1 MNIGVFLKEL
11 KVQGVEVMLSDD
23 RSNLRINYTSNNLS
37 EVIIN
42 QLRDNKVKI
51 IDYLKNANRV
61 IPKAGL
67 SKSGYPLT
75 SSQNRSWIL
84 SKIEGYNYAYN
95 MFEALAF
102 EGDLDVKK
110 LELAF
115 KDLIEVHEILR
126 TVFLEDEKGFVKQH
140 VKEAS
145 EIEFKIEKEDF
156 SGLAEAEEKVKSK
169 ILEEIKIIF
178 DLSKG
183 PLIRS
188 ILYRVNESK
197 WIYLFVTHHII
208 SDSRSFDVFKRDL
221 LLAYEARLKGNTN
234 GIQPSEIQYKDF
246 AVWKDAMLKGN
257 QLDKQKE
264 YWAKQFEGEVPVL
277 ELPIDKK
284 RPAKKT
290 VEAGVVNRKI
300 NKELTDNFIKY
311 CGSRGYTLFT
321 GLMGLYNLLF
331 YKYTRQTD
339 IVLGFPIYGRE
350 YTELENVIGFFADT
364 LALRTKF
371 DGENSFEELL
381 ANVNKRAFDA
391 YEHKDYTFEELIS
404 DLKPLRDSS
413 RTILFD
419 VFVVLQNFKHATVKE
434 KEIKVGNLTIKEFKG
449 ESTLYSAF
457 DLIINCSEFEDGLTC
472 VLEYNKS
479 IFNANTIEQLA
490 NHIEALMRIVLKNPN
505 IPIKEIDLLSV
516 DEKQKVLNFGGVKKK
531 YSENIESVTESK
543 NQNLDFSLYYFGNKG
558 TEKNNYELLIEGAK
572 YADINGY
579 SAVWTPE
586 RHFNEFGGPYPN
598 PSVLGASL
606 AMVTNNVSIRSG
618 SVVAPL
624 HHPARIVEEWSVVDN
639 LSNGRVGM
647 CLASGW
653 NANDFVLLPE
663 NYENRN
669 ELLYKTIKEIKELWK
684 GNPISYK
691 NANGEDKSIL
701 TFPRPLQN
709 QPPIWIASGGSIETF
724 ERAGAIGAGI
734 LTMLT
739 NTTFEELAEKIKI
752 YRESYTRHNNPEG
765 MDNVVLMLHT
775 YIDKDEKTAKTIAK
789 KPMGNYLSK
798 SISMSEKQAD
808 STKFSEL
815 TNGVSEEDLQEFLSF
830 SVEKY
835 LDKYSLIGTEGS
847 CLKILDN
854 VKKAGVDEVACLIDF
869 GIEHDKVFNSLKEL
883 TKIKNIFNKKEEVVN
898 DEIYSTSIDTPLSH
912 KTVIDVF
919 QEQTLRIP
927 NKIALKFN
935 EDELSY
941 KELDE
946 RSNQVAH
953 YLIQNEVKKGD
964 VVAICLDRSMEMV
977 IGMLGIM
984 KSGAVY
990 LPIDIT
996 YPIERVEYMLKDGG
1010 VKYVLGTPLLLN
1022 LIKEVKEVSFKTLFI
1037 NEAKEM
1043 NAPKSQINLSEYKS
1057 EAYIIYTSGSTGKP
1071 KGVITTHKN
1080 LLSYFESIQDVF
1092 IGRHQDMRSPIIVS
1106 NTFDIFLFES
1116 LYPMFK
1122 GGTAVM
1128 ISNDTIQ
1135 NIESLLEELRKL
1147 NAFHCVPSL
1156 MAQLINHIKS
1166 TKHNINYSM
1175 IEDIFIGADVVS
1187 YTIIKE
1193 MKEVFPKANIH
1204 VFYGP
1209 TETTIYTTTHTIEKS
1224 TNSDEGKLL
1233 RGSII
1238 GKPNTNVEVYIL
1250 NNELQ
1255 LSPVGVVG
1263 EICISGP
1270 MVSKGYVNKPEETK
1284 EKFVESPN
1292 KKGERIYKTGDL
1304 GRWLENG
1311 TIEFI
1316 GRKDQQ
1322 VKIRGFRIELRE
1334 IEYTLDQ
1341 HEDIKLSCVV
1351 VKENNEGE
1359 KELIGYIVS
1368 DKKLIND
1375 KLRRALKQKLP
1386 HYMVPTHFIQLDKMP
1401 LNSNGKIDRKKV
1413 SSIEGTYLKSNR
1425 KHVDPRNEVDKK
1437 LIVIWKEVLEV
1448 DKIGI
1453 QDNFFNLGGNS
1464 LKATRLLNYLY
1475 KEFDLKLNLLTIF
1488 NTLTIEHLSDE
1499 INRLLLIEKGELET
1513 SDSENYII

>member
-11 KVQGVEVMLSDD
+11 KAQGVEVILSED
-23 RSNLRINYTSNNLS
+23 RSNLKINYKSNNLS
-37 EVIIN
+37 QFIID
-42 QLRDNKVKI
+42 QLKDNKAKI
-51 IDYLKNANRV
+51 IDYLNNVNRV
-61 IPKAGL
+61 IPKADL
-67 SKSGYPLT
+67 SEVGYPLT

-95 MFEALAF
+95 MFEALVF
-102 EGDLDVKK
+102 EGDLDVEK

-115 KDLIEVHEILR
+115 KDLIEAHEILR

-140 VKEAS
+140 VKEAH
-145 EIEFKIEKEDF
+145 EIEFKIEKENF
-156 SGLAEAEEKVKSK
+156 SGLTEAEEKAKSK
-169 ILEEIKIIF
+169 ILEEIKIVF

-188 ILYRVNESK
+188 ILYQVNENK
-197 WIYLFVTHHII
+197 WIYLFITHHII

-221 LLAYEARLKGNTN
+221 LLVYEARVKGDIS

-257 QLDKQKE
+257 QLDKHKE

-284 RPAKKT
+284 RPAKRT
-290 VEAGVVNRKI
+290 VEAGVINRKI
-300 NKELTDNFIKY
+300 GKELTDNFIKY
-311 CGSRGYTLFT
+311 CSSRGYTLFT

-331 YKYTRQTD
+331 YKYTNQTD
-339 IVLGFPIYGRE
+339 IVLGFPIYGRD
-350 YTELENVIGFFADT
+350 YTELENIIGFFADT

-381 ANVNKRAFDA
+381 SNVNKRAFDA

-404 DLKPLRDSS
+404 ELKPQRDSS

-434 KEIKVGNLTIKEFKG
+434 KEIQVGNLTIKEFKG
-449 ESTLYSAF
+449 DTTLYSAF

-479 IFNANTIEQLA
+479 IFNDTTIEQLA
-490 NHIEALMRIVLKNPN
+490 NHIEALMRVVLKEPN
-505 IPIKEIDLLSV
+505 IPIKEIDLLSI
-516 DEKQKVLNFGGVKKK
+516 DEKQRVLNFGGVKKK
-531 YSENIESVTESK
+531 HSEQVENITEPK
-543 NQNLDFSLYYFGNKG
+543 NKNLDFSLYYFGNKG

-572 YADINGY
+572 YADTNGY

-606 AMVTNNVSIRSG
+606 AMVTKNVSIRSG
-618 SVVAPL
+618 SIVAPL

-663 NYENRN
+663 NYQNRN
-669 ELLYKTIKEIKELWK
+669 KLLYKTINEIKELWK
-684 GNPISYK
+684 GNPVSYK

-709 QPPIWIASGGSIETF
+709 QPPMWIASGGSIETF

-739 NTTFEELAEKIKI
+739 NTTFEELAEKIEF
-752 YRESYTRHNNPEG
+752 YRESYAKHNNPKG
-765 MDNVVLMLHT
+765 KDNVVLMLHT
-775 YIDKDEKTAKTIAK
+775 YIDKDEQTARTIAK
-789 KPMGNYLSK
+789 IPMGNYLSK

-808 STKFSEL
+808 SAKFSEL

-835 LDKYSLIGTEGS
+835 LDKYSLIGTEDS

-869 GIEHDKVFNSLKEL
+869 GIEHDKVFNSLKHL
-883 TKIKNIFNKKEEVVN
+883 TRIKETFNNKEEIIK
-898 DEIYSTSIDTPLSH
+898 EESYSTSVDAQLSY

-919 QEQTLRIP
+919 QEQALRIP
-927 NKIALKFN
+927 DEIALKFN
-935 EDELSY
+935 DEELSY

-946 RSNQVAH
+946 RSNQIAH
-953 YLIQNEVKKGD
+953 FLIQNRVQPGD

-996 YPIERVEYMLKDGG
+996 YPTERVEYMLKDGD
-1010 VKYVLGTPLLLN
+1010 VRYVLGTPLLLN
-1022 LIKEVKEVSFKTLFI
+1022 SMKEVKEASFKTLFI

-1043 NAPKSQINLSEYKS
+1043 NVSISQINLSEYKS
-1057 EAYIIYTSGSTGKP
+1057 DAYIIYTSGSTGKP

-1092 IGRHQDMRSPIIVS
+1092 IGKHQDMRSPIIVS

-1128 ISNDTIQ
+1128 VSNDTIQ
-1135 NIESLLEELRKL
+1135 NIESLLEELKKL

-1156 MAQLINHIKS
+1156 MVQLINHVKN
-1166 TKHNINYSM
+1166 TKHSTNYSM

-1187 YTIIKE
+1187 HKIIKE
-1193 MKEVFPKANIH
+1193 IKEVFPNADIH

-1209 TETTIYTTTHTIEKS
+1209 TETTVYATTHTIEKS
-1224 TNSDEGKLL
+1224 ASNDEGKLL

-1250 NNELQ
+1250 NNDLQ

-1270 MVSKGYVNKPEETK
+1270 MVSKGYVNRPEETK
-1284 EKFVESPN
+1284 EKFVENPN
-1292 KKGERIYKTGDL
+1292 KKGEKIYKTGDL

-1334 IEYTLDQ
+1334 IEYALDQ
-1341 HEDIKLSCVV
+1341 HEGIKLSCVV
-1351 VKENNEGE
+1351 VKENKEGE

-1413 SSIEGTYLKSNR
+1413 SLIEGVYLKSDT
-1425 KHVDPRNEVDKK
+1425 KHIDPRNEIDEK
-1437 LIVIWKEVLEV
+1437 LIIIWKEILEV
-1448 DKIGI
+1448 DRIGI

-1488 NTLTIEHLSDE
+1488 NTLTIEHLSNE
-1499 INRLLLIEKGELET
+1499 IDRLLWIETGELEA